1 MSDIWLRDSSWG
13 ETLKYIRNIMSVIQ
27 KTNDVIIGVHLL
39 WEIIMK
45 VMIILNSII
54 DVMYISIDCNIL
66 DVL

>member
-13 ETLKYIRNIMSVIQ
+13 ETLKYIRDIMSVIQ
-27 KTNDVIIGVHLL
+27 KINNVIIGVHLL

-45 VMIILNSII
+45 VMIILNSIT
-54 DVMYISIDCNIL
+54 DVMHTSIDCNTL